1 MSAFTLRPPG
11 ELAPLPLSAPNTGTN
26 IAAAATAAADTP
38 SNSSQ
43 LLAGTPPASVPHMSR
58 LVKNNRGRF
67 MFIGDS
73 ATLSFLQ
80 NIRRI
85 VRRWLSDCS
94 FVMDPLRHLTV
105 EATPEGRSRGWIV
118 SSAENPPPRQ
128 SASEV
133 EYLKQWYKQSV
144 NCVLLLFDEQELDKG
159 INDWL
164 QQHEQRQVG
173 DKADPNPVSSVYYL
187 VFAIGAQTGPEDRE
201 DLAEVFFNY
210 GRYMTVETLMEDPD
224 IPTIQA
230 FALITMYLL
239 NASRRN
245 SAFMYLGMAVRAA
258 YALGLHRKDISSMYP
273 PAECQV
279 RERAWKAIR
288 ILDLFMSASLGRPPS
303 TAETRDTTSRE
314 DYSACNDLSKIFES
328 VLSDVYAKRAISTEV
343 LERISKDH
351 RRWAAQSSEGLERDG
366 IQRDR
371 GNEVMLRNGQPNMG
385 LLHLKQTAYWTIIL
399 LSLPFL
405 LKAVS
410 LHVDTTLSSLPP
422 GQERDS
428 TSFSSSNQALVF
440 ACLESAIDSIDLLE
454 PVFATDHVPKR
465 LPFVMNSVFISGLVL
480 GAAIFGDLD
489 ANFPLERSLR
499 LARCALRRFS
509 RYDAVARRHSVI
521 LEHLQD
527 ACEKYVE
534 IRTRRKME
542 RQGHFVKGLFGPI
555 NHIGMTM
562 RKMRD
567 QQDEFIP
574 PLVTNHVSHHSSFDT
589 AAQVTGATDGHGGN
603 RLQNIVGEDGEEQEA
618 NDPGQ
623 RGTDGHPNSYPGGE
637 ELPNFVPAIS
647 PSMLWFDSLGDT
659 LPLFPIVDAH
669 MMGKDMDDL
678 GFHDDSFLR

>member
-1 MSAFTLRPPG
+1 
-11 ELAPLPLSAPNTGTN
+11 
-26 IAAAATAAADTP
+26 
-38 SNSSQ
+38 
-43 LLAGTPPASVPHMSR
+43 
-58 LVKNNRGRF
+58 

-105 EATPEGRSRGWIV
+105 EATPEGRSRGWIM

-128 SASEV
+128 SPSEV
-133 EYLKQWYKQSV
+133 EYLKQWYKQSA
-144 NCVLLLFDEQELDKG
+144 NCVLLLFDDQELDRG
-159 INDWL
+159 IDEWL
-164 QQHEQRQVG
+164 EQQQKQQRG
-173 DKADPNPVSSVYYL
+173 DKTDPDPVSSVYYL
-187 VFAIGAQTGPEDRE
+187 VFAIGAQTGPEDK
-201 DLAEVFFNY
+201 DHLAEVFFNY
-210 GRYMTVETLMEDPD
+210 GRYVTVETLMEDPD

-258 YALGLHRKDISSMYP
+258 YALGLHRKDISAMYP
-273 PAECQV
+273 PAECQT

-303 TAETRDTTSRE
+303 TSETRDTTGRE

-366 IQRDR
+366 IQQDG
-371 GNEVMLRNGQPNMG
+371 GNGVMLGNGQPNMG

-410 LHVDTTLSSLPP
+410 LHVDTSLSSLPP

-428 TSFSSSNQALVF
+428 SSFSSSNQALVF

-454 PVFATDHVPKR
+454 PLLSTSHVPKR
-465 LPFVMNSVFISGLVL
+465 LPFAMNSVFISGLVL
-480 GAAIFGDLD
+480 GAATFGDLD
-489 ANFPLERSLR
+489 ANFPLERGLR
-499 LARCALRRFS
+499 LARCALKRFS
-509 RYDAVARRHSVI
+509 RHDAVARRHCVI
-521 LEHLQD
+521 LDHLQD
-527 ACEKYVE
+527 ACDKY
-534 IRTRRKME
+534 IDLRARRKME
-542 RQGHFVKGLFGPI
+542 RQGHFVKGLFGSI
-555 NHIGMTM
+555 NNIGMTTQEI
-562 RKMRD
+562 RD
-567 QQDEFIP
+567 QQHEFITP
-574 PLVTNHVSHHSSFDT
+574 PVTEGGDHHSFNQANINNPRQMAFD
-589 AAQVTGATDGHGGN
+589 AAVQGEVEGGGGQGAENLNQNLGN
-603 RLQNIVGEDGEEQEA
+603 GQSNPLPVGSDMSG
-618 NDPGQ
+618 
-623 RGTDGHPNSYPGGE
+623 
-637 ELPNFVPAIS
+637 FIPAIS

-659 LPLFPIVDAH
+659 LPLFPVVDAH
-669 MMGKDMDDL
+669 MMDKDMEDL
-678 GFHDDSFLR
+678 GTYGNAFLV